1 MFFFKGLS
9 YFTSRIEIRNCWLS
23 HLVLI
28 SSVLT
33 GTGLHRTSNAHKTEV
48 ILVEGV
54 LKALAS
60 KQGHP
65 AMAGLTASPDPA
77 SPGLGELRLPSQL
90 TASYRLSGSPS
101 VFSGETAQAFSCQG
115 GRFLQRKKVRNTCSL
130 ESLSPPRKDRGSGFS
145 QSLYSEGTVSQQY
158 QPSALLYVPAFNFQ
172 IPATCFHR

>member
-1 MFFFKGLS
+1 M
-9 YFTSRIEIRNCWLS
+9 
-23 HLVLI
+23 
-28 SSVLT
+28 
-33 GTGLHRTSNAHKTEV
+33 HRTSNAHKTEV

-90 TASYRLSGSPS
+90 TASYRLSGSPPPCS
-101 VFSGETAQAFSCQG
+101 VGRPHRLFHARG

-130 ESLSPPRKDRGSGFS
+130 ESLSPPWKDRGSGFS
-145 QSLYSEGTVSQQY
+145 QSLYSGGTVSQQY

-172 IPATCFHR
+172 IPATCFQR